1 MQYIVIAEDYKKDGL
16 KRRLAVRGDHI
27 KLGDK
32 LKAEGKVLY
41 GVALLD
47 EKEQMYGS
55 VYIVDFP
62 SKKDLDKW
70 LKIEPYVTEKVWD
83 KIEIKPCKVGP
94 SFTK

>member
-1 MQYIVIAEDYKKDGL
+1 MQFIVIAKDYKKDGL
-16 KRRLAVRGDHI
+16 KKRLAVRENHI

-47 EKEQMYGS
+47 EKEQMCGS

-62 SKKDLDKW
+62 SKKELDEW

-83 KIEIKPCKVGP
+83 KIEDKHLVK
-94 SFTK
+94 